1 MHTVLGVGKQR
12 IIYLNSQKSKQV
24 NELFERIAKFYR
36 MKHELGYPDICEM
49 HRKSSLLF
57 SDDTSLP
64 KSNDV
69 CVSID
74 DRPLG
79 IYVGDH
85 AYHKR
90 IAQKVSHM
98 AGIELF
104 VMNDITHI
112 NIGIGGSLGKAE
124 IYMILKDAL
133 LELPGVI
140 YFNELF

>member
-12 IIYLNSQKSKQV
+12 IIYLNSQESKQV
-24 NELFERIAKFYR
+24 NELFERVVKLYR
-36 MKHELGYPDICEM
+36 MKHEMGYPDICEM
-49 HRKSSLLF
+49 HRNSCLLF
-57 SDDTSLP
+57 SDDTSLL

-69 CVSID
+69 CLSID
-74 DRPLG
+74 ERPWG
-79 IYVGDH
+79 IYVGNH

-104 VMNDITHI
+104 VINDFTHI
-112 NIGIGGSLGKAE
+112 NIGIGGLIGKAE

-133 LELPGVI
+133 LELPGSI
-140 YFNELF
+140 